1 MSTAKTTHH
10 DLRYRTVARYSAN
23 GELIAPA
30 GEWVTIE
37 GVEGTSVTIEGLENG
52 TTYEVQVRAVN
63 AAGARPWSDVAV
75 ASPSA
80 GSAIPPLNP

>member
-1 MSTAKTTHH
+1 MSATGITHY
-10 DLRYRTVARYSAN
+10 DLRYRAVARYSAN

-37 GVEGTSVTIEGLENG
+37 GVEGTSANIEGLENG

-63 AAGARPWSDVAV
+63 AAGAGPWSDVAV
-75 ASPSA
+75 ATPSA
-80 GSAIPPLNP
+80 GAAG

>member
-1 MSTAKTTHH
+1 MSATGITYY
-10 DLRYRTVARYSAN
+10 DLRYRAVARYSAN

-37 GVEGTSVTIEGLENG
+37 GVEGTSANIEGLENG

-63 AAGARPWSDVAV
+63 GGWRRAV
-75 ASPSA
+75 V
-80 GSAIPPLNP
+80 

>member
-75 ASPSA
+75 ATPSA
-80 GSAIPPLNP
+80 GAAIPPLNP